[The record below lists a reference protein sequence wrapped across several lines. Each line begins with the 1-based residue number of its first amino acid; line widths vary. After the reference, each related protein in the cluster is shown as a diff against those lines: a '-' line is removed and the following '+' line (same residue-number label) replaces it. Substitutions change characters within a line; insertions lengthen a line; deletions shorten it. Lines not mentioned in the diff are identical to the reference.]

1 VSPTTRRTEVSDMEQ
16 ELAELKARAET
27 LHAMTVFIEG
37 EVRTTDEALRARNLR
52 ISAQLIKEAVYE
64 MELSL
69 ARYRQVKGASDDAAI

>member
-1 VSPTTRRTEVSDMEQ
+1 MSPTTRRTEVSDMEQ